1 MSIPKEPRQLM
12 INIMYLV
19 LTALLALNVSKE
31 VIDAFAKAEKNMA
44 ISNNSIKTRVGDT
57 YAAFEEKIK
66 KNKGRGQ
73 NHFDKAQEA
82 SAFADAQFQKIE
94 DLKEKFKAFS
104 GGYVK
109 KEDEAGVEYE
119 TEELKGASNQS
130 ASTRFFVK
138 GYIPIDEEGKKVGTE
153 VLDPHGAALRA
164 LIEETRSGLL
174 QFFNDDPTDQ
184 QALSGLMPLEIDTA
198 GIGAMG
204 DTQYDPWATKNFYQL
219 PMIASLS
226 ELTRYQNEI
235 RTAESMVVEK
245 FADRVGEKRI
255 NFDKFAAAVIPNGT
269 KFFPGEKLIL
279 QGFLTASSN
288 QSKPTVTF
296 NGSARS
302 LNADGR
308 AIFEETTGALGKKTI
323 KVNVSSKN
331 QFGEVKNYT
340 ETFEYEVV
348 APPDHAAVVSATKMN
363 VFYIGVDNPL
373 EASISGIPTSKINV
387 SMTGG
392 NLTPQGTGTYNVR
405 VTSPG
410 EATVNVSGPRTDG
423 KGNFSDQKKFRV
435 KRIPDPYPAI
445 GNSPSNKKGGAMKTG
460 EFKAHQGI
468 RAILEN
474 FDFEA
479 DFRVTSFEATYAP
492 KRDDL
497 QIATN
502 SGAKFNSQVVSWQ
515 QKVKPGDAFF
525 FDNIKAVGPDGTTR
539 EIGSLSYK
547 IR

>member
-31 VIDAFAKAEKNMA
+31 VIDAFAKAERSMA
-44 ISNNSIKTRVGDT
+44 TSNVNIKTRVGDT
-57 YAAFEEKIK
+57 YSAFKSKIE

-73 NHFDKAQEA
+73 EHYDAAESA

-94 DLKEKFKAFS
+94 DMKTEFIAYS
-104 GGYVK
+104 GGYLK
-109 KEDEAGVEYE
+109 KELEDGSEIM
-119 TEELKGASNQS
+119 TDKLKAPDKQGAS
-130 ASTRFFVK
+130 TGFFVK
-138 GYIPIDEEGKKVGTE
+138 GYKAKDAEGNTIDEP
-153 VLDPHGAALRA
+153 LDARGAELRA
-164 LIEETRSGLL
+164 IIEETRSGLL
-174 QFFNDDPTDQ
+174 KFFDNNKEDQ
-184 QALSGLMPLEIDTA
+184 VALEGLMPLVVDTA
-198 GIGAMG
+198 GVAELGETEFDA
-204 DTQYDPWATKNFYQL
+204 WSTKNFYQL

-269 KFFPGEKLIL
+269 KFFPGEKLVL

-288 QSKPTVTF
+288 ASKPTVTF
-296 NGSARS
+296 NGSPRS
-302 LNADGR
+302 LNAEGR
-308 AIFEETTGALGKKTI
+308 AIFEETTGSLGKKTI

-331 QFGEVKNYT
+331 QFGETKNYS

-373 EASISGIPTSKINV
+373 EASISGIPTSKISAN
-387 SMTGG
+387 MTGG
-392 NLTPQGTGTYNVR
+392 TMTPNGAGTYNVR

-410 EATVNVSGPRTDG
+410 EATVNVSGPRSDG
-423 KGNFSDQKKFRV
+423 KGTFSDAKKFRV

-497 QIATN
+497 QIGTN
-502 SGAKFNSQVVSWQ
+502 QGAKFNSTVASWQ
-515 QKVKPGDAFF
+515 SKVKPGDAFF